1 MIIKFNSSRV
11 SESSPLGAV
20 FAIGALI
27 RSVKVGS
34 EYVSRV
40 EMFNIKHAS
49 KVRGS

>member
-11 SESSPLGAV
+11 TESSLLGAV
-20 FAIGALI
+20 FAIGRTN
-27 RSVKVGS
+27 RSVKAGS

-49 KVRGS
+49 RVRGS